1 MSIRKEEQVKYLF
14 VAVLA
19 AAIAGCGG
27 EAGSESPRA
36 YYGDEATEYTEAAP
50 DVPRGTSF
58 DNLSNKEASKDADKA
73 GDGTVTYGFNDG
85 EGEFESEGAGG
96 GEGETSKKPSR
107 MIIYTALFV
116 LNVYDREEASKKVVE
131 LARGAG
137 GYISSQTNEA
147 VEIRIPADSFVKVT
161 EALPEIG
168 RVLQK
173 DIRARDVT
181 EQLTDLQLRISAK
194 RKYLDSL
201 QKLLEKAQNAQAMLE
216 IQKEVGKVV
225 EEIESMEGKL
235 RYLADQV
242 AFSTIA
248 VRFNLATQ
256 QAHRAFRLPFQWV
269 EELGLEHLLDAS
281 GGVR

>member
-1 MSIRKEEQVKYLF
+1 MSIRKEEYVKYLI

-19 AAIAGCGG
+19 AAIVGCGGG
-27 EAGSESPRA
+27 EAGNAEPRA
-36 YYGDEATEYTEAAP
+36 YYADQATEALPEC

-58 DNLSNKEASKDADKA
+58 DNLSNKNVWKDEDKT
-73 GDGTVTYGFNDG
+73 GDGTVAFGYSDG
-85 EGEFESEGAGG
+85 EGEFNSEGAGG
-96 GEGETSKKPSR
+96 GEQEVERKPSR

-131 LARGAG
+131 LAREAG
-137 GYISSQTNEA
+137 GYVSTQTNEA

-181 EQLTDLQLRISAK
+181 EQFTDLKLRIAAK
-194 RKYLDSL
+194 RKYLESL
-201 QKLLEKAQNAQAMLE
+201 QKLLEKAQEAKAMLE
-216 IQKEVGKVV
+216 IQREVGKVV
-225 EEIESMEGKL
+225 EEIESLEGRL
-235 RYLADQV
+235 RYLADHI
-242 AFSTIA
+242 AFSTIS

-256 QAHRAFRLPFQWV
+256 EVHRAFRLPFQWV
-269 EELGLEHLLDAS
+269 EELGMEHLLDSS

>member
-1 MSIRKEEQVKYLF
+1 MRLF
-14 VAVLA
+14 IVAVLA
-19 AAIAGCGG
+19 VAIAGCGAG
-27 EAGSESPRA
+27 EAENAHSRA
-36 YYGDEATEYTEAAP
+36 YYADEAMAPPEYDKAAP
-50 DVPRGTSF
+50 DIPRGTSF
-58 DNLSNKEASKDADKA
+58 DNANKRLSVSFTDKVGDFTASPVSGSPK
-73 GDGTVTYGFNDG
+73 NG
-85 EGEFESEGAGG
+85 ESEFDSEGAGG
-96 GEGETSKKPSR
+96 GEQEVEKKPSR
-107 MIIYTALFV
+107 MIVYTALFV
-116 LNVYDREEASKKVVE
+116 LNVYDREEAAKKVVE
-131 LARGAG
+131 LAREAG
-137 GYISSQTNEA
+137 GYVSTQTNEA

-181 EQLTDLQLRISAK
+181 EQFTDLKLRIAAK
-194 RKYLDSL
+194 RKYLESL

-225 EEIESMEGKL
+225 EEIESMEGRL
-235 RYLADQV
+235 RYLADHV
-242 AFSTIA
+242 AFSTIS

-269 EELGLEHLLDAS
+269 EELGLEHLLDPS

>member
-1 MSIRKEEQVKYLF
+1 MKYLI

-19 AAIAGCGG
+19 AAIAACGCSGG
-27 EAGSESPRA
+27 DGACAPERA
-36 YYGDEATEYTEAAP
+36 YYADEATAP
-50 DVPRGTSF
+50 QDYAEVGGTPGGASF
-58 DNLSNKEASKDADKA
+58 DNADKRVTVNFTDKAA
-73 GDGTVTYGFNDG
+73 GDTTAYTFGFGDG
-85 EGEFESEGAGG
+85 EFGSEGAGG
-96 GEGETSKKPSR
+96 GEGEAEAPKKPSR

-131 LARGAG
+131 LARKAG
-137 GYISSQTNEA
+137 GYVSTQTNEA
-147 VEIRIPADSFVKVT
+147 VEIRIPASSFVKVT
-161 EALPEIG
+161 EALPEVG

-181 EQLTDLQLRISAK
+181 EQFTDLKLRIAAK
-194 RKYLDSL
+194 RKYLESL

-225 EEIESMEGKL
+225 EEIESMEGRL
-235 RYLADQV
+235 RYLGDQI
-242 AFSTIA
+242 AFSTIS

-256 QAHRAFRLPFQWV
+256 EAHRAFRLPFQWV
-269 EELGLEHLLDAS
+269 EELGMEHLLDPS

>member
-1 MSIRKEEQVKYLF
+1 MGIRKEEHVKYLI

-19 AAIAGCGG
+19 AVIVACGCSGKG
-27 EAGSESPRA
+27 EEACAPERAYCENEAGA
-36 YYGDEATEYTEAAP
+36 QATPY
-50 DVPRGTSF
+50 VPPGTSF
-58 DNLSNKEASKDADKA
+58 DNLDKA
-73 GDGTVTYGFNDG
+73 GDGTVTCGFNDS
-85 EGEFESEGAGG
+85 EGEFDSEGAGG
-96 GEGETSKKPSR
+96 GEGEIAKKPSR

-131 LARGAG
+131 LAREAG

-194 RKYLDSL
+194 RKYLESL

-242 AFSTIA
+242 AFSTVM

-256 QAHRAFRLPFQWV
+256 EAHRAFRLPFEWV
-269 EELGLEHLLDAS
+269 EELGMEHLLEPG

>member
-1 MSIRKEEQVKYLF
+1 VKYLV
-14 VAVLA
+14 VALLA
-19 AAIAGCGG
+19 AVILGCGGG
-27 EAGSESPRA
+27 EAGNAPSRA
-36 YYGDEATEYTEAAP
+36 YYADEATAPQEYDKAAP

-58 DNLSNKEASKDADKA
+58 DNLHKTSDGTRRYNIVS
-73 GDGTVTYGFNDG
+73 GDG
-85 EGEFESEGAGG
+85 EFDSEGAGG
-96 GEGETSKKPSR
+96 GEEEVEKKPSR

-131 LARGAG
+131 LAREAG
-137 GYISSQTNEA
+137 GYVSTQTNEA
-147 VEIRIPADSFVKVT
+147 VEIRIPAGSFVKVT

-181 EQLTDLQLRISAK
+181 EQFTDLKLRIAAK
-194 RKYLDSL
+194 RKYLESL

-225 EEIESMEGKL
+225 EEIESMEGRL
-235 RYLADQV
+235 RYLADHV
-242 AFSTIA
+242 AFSTIS

-269 EELGLEHLLDAS
+269 EELGLEHLLDHS
-281 GGVR
+281 GGVK